1 MNYYKFHIGDFKS
14 HTAHL
19 EPLEELAYRRLLDE
33 IYLHEKPLPD
43 DIDQIARC
51 IRMRTHC
58 DCIAVV
64 LHEFFER
71 TADGWIQGRAMEE
84 IDEFKAKSDK
94 AKASA
99 NARWAK
105 KHKGFKKADANALRT
120 QSEGNA
126 NHKPITNNHN
136 TKIKRPES
144 VEEQVWDDFVA
155 HRKRCKADIT
165 TTALARIETQAKKAG
180 WSLNDALAECVSRGW
195 KGFNCDWVQAKQVN
209 KGGEEWI

>member
-155 HRKRCKADIT
+155 HRKRLKADIT
-165 TTALARIETQAKKAG
+165 QTALNRIETQAKKAG
-180 WSLNDALAECVSRGW
+180 WKLNDALAECVSRGW
-195 KGFNCDWVQAKQVN
+195 KGFNCDWVEKKEQRK
-209 KGGEEWI
+209 WI

>member
-105 KHKGFKKADANALRT
+105 KHKGFKKDDANALRKST
-120 QSEGNA
+120 SA
-126 NHKPITNNHN
+126 
-136 TKIKRPES
+136 
-144 VEEQVWDDFVA
+144 
-155 HRKRCKADIT
+155 
-165 TTALARIETQAKKAG
+165 
-180 WSLNDALAECVSRGW
+180 
-195 KGFNCDWVQAKQVN
+195 
-209 KGGEEWI
+209 